1 MRIMWSHRDP
11 AFRKSGVGN
20 IFIKNLDKAI
30 DNKALHDTF
39 SNFGAILS
47 CKVASDLAGNSKG
60 YGFVHFEKE
69 ESAQLAIEKV
79 LTSLHLHVC
88 INYTCTTVTL
98 TRLKTMSAILIQ
110 GSEGAINRMQP
121 SPSQTRPDT

>member
-1 MRIMWSHRDP
+1 MLSEDLCLGECAPPEGDGPDGAGKPMRIMWSHRDP

-39 SNFGAILS
+39 SNFGSILS

-79 LTSLHLHVC
+79 HTPLHLS
-88 INYTCTTVTL
+88 L
-98 TRLKTMSAILIQ
+98 L
-110 GSEGAINRMQP
+110 
-121 SPSQTRPDT
+121 

>member
-79 LTSLHLHVC
+79 LTSLRIHVC
-88 INYTCTTVTL
+88 IDDPCTMVHQNSL
-98 TRLKTMSAILIQ
+98 IRLYVAMATS
-110 GSEGAINRMQP
+110 G
-121 SPSQTRPDT
+121 